1 MHPVPQY
8 AFEERI
14 SICSCRTFQTG
25 LPLCAAL
32 MVASNH
38 RRLGGVSLLLLA
50 ASFAFLQQT
59 QAFYDSPSRVSD
71 LLGDHQVRVNQ
82 DGYVDFAETRVNI
95 YGERSSV
102 AYRYKPH
109 FEKLKLR
116 VDHSC
121 FSVKSLDGKVV
132 LQSKNDHFSSRS
144 SSHDCLHS
152 SVTSLT
158 STEDFTGRT
167 FAFSSQQPSIHD
179 VRSGD
184 ILLGVSDMHGMP
196 ASFKITSVIQR
207 SVASHPS
214 KAEFEF
220 AVQPVQITDLVSE
233 GEYEFYTDN
242 ILTVND
248 IARSKQKMTTKSDSQ
263 YGPKDLVSMVSQHV
277 SLAHICLALYFFRHV
292 LKFMLEL
299 HKLKW

>member
-1 MHPVPQY
+1 M
-8 AFEERI
+8 R
-14 SICSCRTFQTG
+14 CRCTLCRNTRLKNEPPTASFAPFR

-82 DGYVDFAETRVNI
+82 DGYVDYAETRVNI

-132 LQSKNDHFSSRS
+132 LQAKNDLIAHSCVTRPAGPHFIMR
-144 SSHDCLHS
+144 
-152 SVTSLT
+152 LT
-158 STEDFTGRT
+158 
-167 FAFSSQQPSIHD
+167 
-179 VRSGD
+179 
-184 ILLGVSDMHGMP
+184 
-196 ASFKITSVIQR
+196 
-207 SVASHPS
+207 
-214 KAEFEF
+214 
-220 AVQPVQITDLVSE
+220 
-233 GEYEFYTDN
+233 
-242 ILTVND
+242 
-248 IARSKQKMTTKSDSQ
+248 
-263 YGPKDLVSMVSQHV
+263 
-277 SLAHICLALYFFRHV
+277 
-292 LKFMLEL
+292 
-299 HKLKW
+299 

>member
-1 MHPVPQY
+1 
-8 AFEERI
+8 
-14 SICSCRTFQTG
+14 
-25 LPLCAAL
+25 

-38 RRLGGVSLLLLA
+38 RRLGGVSLLFLA

-121 FSVKSLDGKVV
+121 FSVKILDGKVI
-132 LQSKNDHFSSRS
+132 LQAKNGLFSSRS

-167 FAFSSQQPSIHD
+167 LAFSSQQPSIHD

-184 ILLGVSDMHGMP
+184 ILLGVSDMHGKP
-196 ASFKITSVIQR
+196 ESFKITSVSQR

-233 GEYEFYTDN
+233 GEYEFQTDN

-248 IARSKQKMTTKSDSQ
+248 IARSKMTTKSDGQ
-263 YGPKDLVSMVSQHV
+263 FGPRDLVSMVSQHV
-277 SLAHICLALYFFRHV
+277 SLAIICRAFFV
-292 LKFMLEL
+292 FDIFSYSCLSCTN
-299 HKLKW
+299 